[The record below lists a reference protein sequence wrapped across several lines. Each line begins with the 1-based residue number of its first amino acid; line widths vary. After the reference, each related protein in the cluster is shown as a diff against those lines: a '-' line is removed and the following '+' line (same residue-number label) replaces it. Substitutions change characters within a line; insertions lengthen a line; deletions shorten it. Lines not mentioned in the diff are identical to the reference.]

1 MASSSSNLSDL
12 RTSHFVGVHLNLQ
25 ALYLVCFFVAGNVET
40 GKREGKIPGH
50 HSNYQNGESHDGHDG
65 HVFALA
71 LSTDGQYLVG
81 GYVVY
86 YLQYEQPC
94 CIGYTNSNRSTY
106 IEHVIRMDVNVHIY
120 RKS

>member
-1 MASSSSNLSDL
+1 MTLSSSNQSDFI
-12 RTSHFVGVHLNLQ
+12 TSHFVRMHLNLQ
-25 ALYLVCFFVAGNVET
+25 ALLYLVCFFVAGNVET

-50 HSNYQNGESHDGHDG
+50 HLNYQNEESHDGHDG

-81 GYVVY
+81 KYIIY

-94 CIGYTNSNRSTY
+94 CLGYTNSSRSTY
-106 IEHVIRMDVNVHIY
+106 KNT
-120 RKS
+120 